1 VVAAAGRAV
10 AVTLALAVLAGCGA
24 QAAPPAATLGAP
36 RSRAA
41 VPAPSPSGPPARAM
55 ARFHPQ
61 ARAGILIDTT
71 TGRVLWE
78 RHPTAV
84 LPIASLTKMMTALL
98 VVTRAHA
105 DAKVLVTKQALAYR
119 GSGVGLLPKGK
130 RVPLEPLLYGL
141 LLPSGNDAAIALAQ
155 HVAGGSV
162 ARFVAAMNA
171 KAAELDL
178 GCTHYTSPDGYD
190 NGNRSCAADLARLA
204 AVDLAQPRIAHI
216 VARRSAILPFPIKGG
231 KLFLYNNNPLLR
243 YGFPGVTGL
252 KTGET
257 DAAGLCL
264 VGTATRS
271 GVSLV
276 SVLLNAPHLDQQSA
290 ALLEAGFR
298 EEGDP
303 PPP

>member
-1 VVAAAGRAV
+1 VVNRPLG
-10 AVTLALAVLAGCGA
+10 LALAVLLAGCGA
-24 QAAPPAATLGAP
+24 HVGAAGTVSAP
-36 RSRAA
+36 RRAA
-41 VPAPSPSGPPARAM
+41 RPPAPSRTSPPARAM
-55 ARFHPQ
+55 AHFHPQ
-61 ARAGILIDTT
+61 ARAGILIDAT
-71 TGRVLWE
+71 TGRVLWQL
-78 RHPTAV
+78 HPTEV

-105 DAKVLVTKQALAYR
+105 DAEVRVTKQALAYR
-119 GSGVGLLPKGK
+119 GSGVGLLPKGR

-155 HVAGGSV
+155 HVASGSIT
-162 ARFVAAMNA
+162 RFVAAMNA
-171 KAAELDL
+171 KATRLDL

-216 VARRSAILPFPIKGG
+216 VAQRSAILHFPIKGG
-231 KLFLYNNNPLLR
+231 KLYLYNNNPLLR
-243 YGFPGVTGL
+243 YGFPGATGL

-257 DAAGLCL
+257 DAAGKCL
-264 VGTATRS
+264 VGTATRG

-276 SVLLNAPHLDQQSA
+276 SVLLNAPHLDKQAA

-298 EEGDP
+298 EEG
-303 PPP
+303 